1 MEYEAFK
8 EAILA
13 ELKDFYGKDA
23 DAITVKNI
31 VGSSGG
37 GKQNEGIVISLQK
50 EVGGSGGHTINLS
63 GLYEQYASGRL
74 DLYDCVE
81 AIYRECE
88 GREIRNRENLSDY
101 NVNCNVKGG
110 ECAE

>member
-31 VGSSGG
+31 AGSSGR
-37 GKQNEGIVISLQK
+37 KDEGIVISLQN

-63 GLYEQYASGRL
+63 GLYEQYTSGSM

-88 GREIRNRENLSDY
+88 DRKIMNRENLVDY
-101 NVNCNVKGG
+101 DVDCNEKAGRRMFL
-110 ECAE
+110 

>member
-31 VGSSGG
+31 AGSSGG
-37 GKQNEGIVISLQK
+37 GKQN
-50 EVGGSGGHTINLS
+50 
-63 GLYEQYASGRL
+63 
-74 DLYDCVE
+74 
-81 AIYRECE
+81 
-88 GREIRNRENLSDY
+88 
-101 NVNCNVKGG
+101 
-110 ECAE
+110 

>member
-31 VGSSGG
+31 TGSSDR
-37 GKQNEGIVISLQK
+37 KQNEGIVISLQN

-63 GLYEQYASGRL
+63 GLYEQYASGSM

-88 GREIRNRENLSDY
+88 CSH
-101 NVNCNVKGG
+101 
-110 ECAE
+110 

>member
-1 MEYEAFK
+1 M
-8 EAILA
+8 
-13 ELKDFYGKDA
+13 
-23 DAITVKNI
+23 
-31 VGSSGG
+31 
-37 GKQNEGIVISLQK
+37 QK
-50 EVGGSGGHTINLS
+50 EVGGSGGYTINLS

>member
-63 GLYEQYASGRL
+63 GLYEQYTSGSM

-88 GREIRNRENLSDY
+88 SCRNTEKIHKE
-101 NVNCNVKGG
+101 VTVK
-110 ECAE
+110 

>member
-31 VGSSGG
+31 AGSSGG
-37 GKQNEGIVISLQK
+37 GKQNEGIFISLQ
-50 EVGGSGGHTINLS
+50 
-63 GLYEQYASGRL
+63 
-74 DLYDCVE
+74 
-81 AIYRECE
+81 
-88 GREIRNRENLSDY
+88 
-101 NVNCNVKGG
+101 
-110 ECAE
+110 